1 MQNEKNI
8 SEGLK
13 GQREYTNGLV
23 ERGFDF
29 GLVMAD
35 AFVKGMR
42 DIGYKNTGTA
52 VDELIDNSIQSEAR
66 TVHVIL
72 GFDKGTK
79 EPTKMAIID
88 DGHGMDPLMIRAAVT
103 WGGTHR
109 QNDRHGFGRYGYGL
123 PSACVSI
130 GTKYSVYS
138 RVDGGEWYRVT
149 IDLGKIEEHFRNGS
163 HGPVTV
169 PEVEKAEAPTW
180 VKDYMKN
187 DVDHGTIVVI
197 EKIDRLSYSTT
208 QNLRKFF
215 LQHFGITYRNYLRQV
230 QLYVDGTEV
239 EPIDPLF
246 TTPGFRFF
254 DIDEDRAEA
263 LEPLEIEVKGRDS
276 KQPLGIIKVRYSYM
290 PPTFLRVPEDKLK
303 VKGGKNNPRFSVR
316 KDNNG
321 IIVLRAGRQID
332 VVNGKCPWTT
342 FQNNDRYLGI
352 EVDFDPVFDEEF
364 SITTSKQQVVLS
376 SRIWDILEDHGVYQ
390 AIAQMRSRY
399 KKEAK
404 AIEAKQDAPAQDN
417 APRPSEAAM
426 EEAQKFIRRTPTA
439 DTPEEQAEAERNLEK
454 EIEKISEQTG
464 LPKEAVKQGWE
475 AKNNGRRYR
484 VEYVDYPDA
493 PFYSLER
500 MGGIRVLRI
509 NKSHPFYTDM
519 YAAPDSSP
527 TFRFRL
533 DVLLFVLGDCEL
545 SATATEYN
553 KFYASERAEWSKNL
567 RIVLEELDEWG
578 NKDDDAE
585 LNAEITEAEE
595 AVKAGAEGV
604 AA

>member
-1 MQNEKNI
+1 MKNEKHI

-13 GQREYTNGLV
+13 GQREYT
-23 ERGFDF
+23 ERLLNTGFDF

-66 TVHVIL
+66 SVHVVL

-109 QNDRHGFGRYGYGL
+109 QNDRLGFGRYGYGL

-130 GTKYSVYS
+130 GTRYSVYS
-138 RVDGGEWYRVT
+138 RIDGGEWFRVT

-169 PEVEKAEAPTW
+169 PEAAQADLPKW
-180 VKDYMKN
+180 VNDYMKS
-187 DVDHGTIVVI
+187 DLDHGTIVVI
-197 EKIDRLSYSTT
+197 EKIDRLSHWTT

-230 QLYVDGTEV
+230 QLFVDGTEV
-239 EPIDPLF
+239 DPIDPLF

-254 DIDEDRAEA
+254 DIDDDRAEA

-276 KQPLGIIKVRYSYM
+276 KEAIGIIRVRYSYM
-290 PPTFLRVPEDKLK
+290 PPTYLRVPEDKMK
-303 VKGGKNNPRFSVR
+303 SKGGKNNPRFSVR

-332 VVNGKCPWTT
+332 VVSSKCPWTT
-342 FQNNDRYLGI
+342 FQNNDRYVGV
-352 EVDFDPVFDEEF
+352 EVDFEPVFDEEF

-376 SRIWDILEDHGVYQ
+376 QRIWDILEDNGVYQ
-390 AIAQMRSRY
+390 AIRQMRSRY
-399 KKEAK
+399 EKDVDALKV
-404 AIEAKQDAPAQDN
+404 KQDTPQEN
-417 APRPSEAAM
+417 MPRPSEAAM
-426 EEAQKFIRRTPTA
+426 EEAQKFIRRNPIS
-439 DTPEEQAEAERNLEK
+439 DTPEEQAEAERNLEI
-454 EIEKISEQTG
+454 EIEKISEKTG
-464 LPKEAVKQGWE
+464 LPKETVKQGWD
-475 AKNNGRRYR
+475 AKNNGRRYK

-500 MGGIRVLRI
+500 VGGVRVLKI
-509 NKSHPFYTDM
+509 NKSHPFYVDM
-519 YAAPDSSP
+519 YAAPDSTP

-533 DVLLFVLGDCEL
+533 EVLLFVLGDCEL
-545 SATATEYN
+545 SATATEFK

-567 RIVLEELDEWG
+567 RVVLEELGEYDSK
-578 NKDDDAE
+578 NDDAE
-585 LNAEITEAEE
+585 LSAEILEAEE
-595 AVKAGAEGV
+595 TRKAVQKA
-604 AA
+604 